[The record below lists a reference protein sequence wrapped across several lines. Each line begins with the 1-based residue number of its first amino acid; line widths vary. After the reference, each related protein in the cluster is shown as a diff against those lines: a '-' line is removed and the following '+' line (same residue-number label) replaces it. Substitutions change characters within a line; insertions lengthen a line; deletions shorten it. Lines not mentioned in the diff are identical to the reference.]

1 MAQQDGLK
9 LHIRIHSRYQIFD
22 QSGRLPFSIVFGLCR
37 RSPQDTDT
45 RSLILDTSGSIFDV
59 PYALAN
65 GLLKLSEGQ
74 EETEVDL
81 SSFDAEAGP
90 HQYVALPP
98 PVRRAAHW
106 NEDFEIV
113 LYEIDSKSDLAPLLK
128 PNTKYLIRLGNRDLG
143 VQWWS
148 YGEPGELPP
157 GVILSSENVSEA
169 TKLVNSK
176 ESAGKAAFTTR
187 DSLPSPPD
195 LDIQLRLRPQLPSS
209 IITDEDSSQGSACT
223 LEVSITNTNAEHA
236 VSIQST
242 GHQYFPIPWGP
253 LQPVRKIDNRE
264 RLTSTRSASRS
275 KLAKQNFII
284 RSRSDD
290 TNSIVHRTTSPACG
304 CLLNEKTDRRPTR
317 SDFTTLLPGK
327 SLLQTFDLADL
338 LISNLKLHDGV
349 YAIEL
354 EALGAWWC
362 WGSVDEVF
370 NDGGEAGERMEEE
383 KEKEKIPKEEYQG
396 LRPPAWLRSKD
407 EVVVVIIDRRILCE

>member
-1 MAQQDGLK
+1 VDGLSKHTSHGACGRAVIKFLLLLHDLKFLQLCPLASFIFISKMAQQDELK
-9 LHIRIHSRYQIFD
+9 LHIRIHSLYQIFD

-45 RSLILDTSGSIFDV
+45 RSLILDISASIFDV

-81 SSFDAEAGP
+81 SSFDAKASP

-106 NEDFEIV
+106 NEDFEIF
-113 LYEIDSKSDLAPLLK
+113 LYKIDSKSDLASLLK

-148 YGEPGELPP
+148 YGEPGELLP

-195 LDIQLRLRPQLPSS
+195 LDIQPRLRPQLPSS
-209 IITDEDSSQGSACT
+209 TITDEDSSREAACT

-242 GHQYFPIPWGP
+242 GHQYFLIPWGP
-253 LQPVRKIDNRE
+253 LQPVWTIDNRE

-290 TNSIVHRTTSPACG
+290 TNSIVHRTTSPVCG
-304 CLLNEKTDRRPTR
+304 CLLNAKTDRRPTR
-317 SDFTTLLPGK
+317 SDFTTLWPGK

-338 LISNLKLHDGV
+338 LIANLKLHDGV

-354 EALGAWWC
+354 EALGA
-362 WGSVDEVF
+362 
-370 NDGGEAGERMEEE
+370 
-383 KEKEKIPKEEYQG
+383 
-396 LRPPAWLRSKD
+396 
-407 EVVVVIIDRRILCE
+407 

>member
-1 MAQQDGLK
+1 
-9 LHIRIHSRYQIFD
+9 
-22 QSGRLPFSIVFGLCR
+22 
-37 RSPQDTDT
+37 
-45 RSLILDTSGSIFDV
+45 
-59 PYALAN
+59 
-65 GLLKLSEGQ
+65 LSEGQ

-81 SSFDAEAGP
+81 SFFDAEAGP

-106 NEDFEIV
+106 NEDFEIF
-113 LYEIDSKSDLAPLLK
+113 LYEIDSKSDLASLLK

-148 YGEPGELPP
+148 YGEPGELLP

-169 TKLVNSK
+169 TKLVNTK

-187 DSLPSPPD
+187 DLLPSPPD
-195 LDIQLRLRPQLPSS
+195 LDIQPRLRPQLPSS
-209 IITDEDSSQGSACT
+209 TITDEDSSREAACT

-242 GHQYFPIPWGP
+242 GHQYFLIPWGP
-253 LQPVRKIDNRE
+253 LQPVWTIDNRE

-290 TNSIVHRTTSPACG
+290 TNSIVHRTTSPVCG
-304 CLLNEKTDRRPTR
+304 CLLNAKTDRRPTR

-338 LISNLKLHDGV
+338 LIANLKLHDGV

-383 KEKEKIPKEEYQG
+383 KEKENLEKIPKEAYQG

-407 EVVVVIIDRRILCE
+407 EVVVGIIDGRIVCE